1 MTEKILK
8 RMLQIIFQIVIIAA
22 VLFISSGRMDWWM
35 AWAYLGIF
43 VVGVCVNMTIMI
55 RKNPELTEEL
65 IEERSQIKAN
75 TKKWDFYLAG
85 LLSLSS
91 TVVLLVS
98 GLDIRFEWSEQIP
111 FVLQFAAMVL
121 VVLGSG
127 LGSWAIVSNPYF
139 ASTVRIQSER
149 GHRVVS
155 NGPYQYIRHPG
166 YAGWILSGI
175 ALPVMLGS
183 LWALIPS
190 GLTVVIFIIR
200 TGLEDR
206 TLRRELPGYEEYS
219 QNTCFR
225 LVPYVW

>member
-8 RMLQIIFQIVIIAA
+8 RMLQIIFQIIMIAA
-22 VLFISSGRMDWWM
+22 ILFISSGRLDWWT

-111 FVLQFAAMVL
+111 FILQFAAMVL

>member
-8 RMLQIIFQIVIIAA
+8 RMLQIIFQIIIIAA
-22 VLFISSGRMDWWM
+22 ILFISSSRLDWWM

-43 VVGVCVNMTIMI
+43 VIGVCVNMILII
-55 RKNPELTEEL
+55 RKNPEL

-75 TKKWDFYLAG
+75 TKRWDFYLAAF
-85 LLSLSS
+85 LSLVSI
-91 TVVLLVS
+91 VVLLVS
-98 GLDIRFEWSEQIP
+98 GLDIRFEWSEEIP
-111 FVLQFAAMVL
+111 FILQFAAVVL
-121 VVLGSG
+121 VVLGSV

-149 GHRVVS
+149 GHKVVS
-155 NGPYQYIRHPG
+155 AGPYQYIRHPG
-166 YAGWILSGI
+166 YAGWILSGV

-190 GLTVVIFIIR
+190 GLTVVILVIR
-200 TGLEDR
+200 TALEDR
-206 TLRRELPGYEEYS
+206 TLRRDLPGYEEYS
-219 QNTCFR
+219 QNTHFR

>member
-8 RMLQIIFQIVIIAA
+8 RMLQIIFQIIIIAA
-22 VLFISSGRMDWWM
+22 ILFISSGRLDWWM
-35 AWAYLGIF
+35 AWVYLGIF
-43 VVGVCVNMTIMI
+43 VAGVCVNMILII
-55 RKNPELTEEL
+55 RKNPEL

-85 LLSLSS
+85 LLSLVSI
-91 TVVLLVS
+91 VVLLVS
-98 GLDIRFEWSEQIP
+98 GLDIRFEWSEEIP
-111 FVLQFAAMVL
+111 FVLQFAAVVL
-121 VVLGSG
+121 VVLGSV

-149 GHRVVS
+149 GHKVVS
-155 NGPYQYIRHPG
+155 NGPYRYIRHPG

-190 GLTVVIFIIR
+190 GLTALILIIR

-219 QNTCFR
+219 QNTHFR

>member
-8 RMLQIIFQIVIIAA
+8 RMLQIIFQIIIIAA
-22 VLFISSGRMDWWM
+22 ILFISSGRLDWWM
-35 AWAYLGIF
+35 AWAYIGIF
-43 VVGVCVNMTIMI
+43 VAGVGVNMILII
-55 RKNPELTEEL
+55 RKNPEL

-75 TKKWDFYLAG
+75 TKRWDFYLAG

-91 TVVLLVS
+91 TVALLVS
-98 GLDIRFEWSEQIP
+98 GLDIRFEWSEEIP
-111 FVLQFAAMVL
+111 FVLQFAAVVL
-121 VVLGSG
+121 VVLGSV
-127 LGSWAIVSNPYF
+127 LGSWAIVSNPFF

-155 NGPYQYIRHPG
+155 SGPYQYIRHPG

-190 GLTVVIFIIR
+190 GLAVVILIIR

-206 TLRRELPGYEEYS
+206 TLRRDLPSYEEYS
-219 QNTCFR
+219 QNTHFR

>member
-8 RMLQIIFQIVIIAA
+8 RMLQIIFQIIIIAA
-22 VLFISSGRMDWWM
+22 ILFISSSRVDWWM

-43 VVGVCVNMTIMI
+43 VIGVFVNMILII
-55 RKNPELTEEL
+55 RKDPEL

-75 TKKWDFYLAG
+75 TKRWDFYLAAF
-85 LLSLSS
+85 LSLVSI
-91 TVVLLVS
+91 VVLLVS
-98 GLDIRFEWSEQIP
+98 GLDIRFEWSEKIP

-121 VVLGSG
+121 VVLGSV

-149 GHRVVS
+149 GHKVIS
-155 NGPYQYIRHPG
+155 NGPYRYIRHPG

-190 GLTVVIFIIR
+190 GLTALILIIR

-219 QNTCFR
+219 QNTHFR

>member
-1 MTEKILK
+1 MTKKILK
-8 RMLQIIFQIVIIAA
+8 RMLQIIFQIIVIAA
-22 VLFISSGRMDWWM
+22 ILFISSGRLDWWM
-35 AWAYLGIF
+35 AWAYLSIF
-43 VVGVCVNMTIMI
+43 VVGVCVNMIIII
-55 RKNPELTEEL
+55 RKNPEL
-65 IEERSQIKAN
+65 IEERSHIKAN

-85 LLSLSS
+85 LLSLLS
-91 TVVLLVS
+91 TVMLLVS
-98 GLDIRFEWSEQIP
+98 GLDIRFEWSEEIP
-111 FVLQFAAMVL
+111 SVLQFAAVVL
-121 VVLGSG
+121 VVLGSV

-190 GLTVVIFIIR
+190 GLTALIFIIR

-206 TLRRELPGYEEYS
+206 TLRKELPGYEEYS
-219 QNTCFR
+219 QNTHFR

>member
-8 RMLQIIFQIVIIAA
+8 RMLQIIFQITMIAA
-22 VLFISSGRMDWWM
+22 ILFISSGRLDWWM
-35 AWAYLGIF
+35 AWAYLGLF
-43 VVGVCVNMTIMI
+43 VVGVSINMIFVI
-55 RKNPELTEEL
+55 RKNPEL
-65 IEERSQIKAN
+65 IEERSQINAN

-85 LLSLSS
+85 LFGFLSV
-91 TVVLLVS
+91 VVLLVS
-98 GLDIRFEWSEQIP
+98 GLDIRFGWSVEIP
-111 FVLQFAAMVL
+111 FVLQFVAVVL
-121 VVLGSG
+121 VGLGSV

-149 GHRVVS
+149 GHKVVS
-155 NGPYQYIRHPG
+155 SGPYQYIRHPG
-166 YAGWILSGI
+166 YSGWILSGI

-190 GLTVVIFIIR
+190 GLTVVILIIR

-219 QNTCFR
+219 QNTHFR

>member
-1 MTEKILK
+1 MTKKILK
-8 RMLQIIFQIVIIAA
+8 RMLQIIFQIIMIAA
-22 VLFISSGRMDWWM
+22 ILFISSSRLDWWM

-43 VVGVCVNMTIMI
+43 VVGVCVNMIIVI
-55 RKNPELTEEL
+55 RKNPEL

-85 LLSLSS
+85 LLSLLSI
-91 TVVLLVS
+91 VVLLVS
-98 GLDIRFEWSEQIP
+98 GLDIRFEWTEQIP
-111 FVLQFAAMVL
+111 FVLQSAAVVL
-121 VVLGSG
+121 VVLGSF

-166 YAGWILSGI
+166 YAGWVLSGI

-190 GLTVVIFIIR
+190 GLTALIFIIR

-219 QNTCFR
+219 QNTHFR

>member
-8 RMLQIIFQIVIIAA
+8 RMLQVIFQIIIIAA
-22 VLFISSGRMDWWM
+22 ILFISSGRLDWWM
-35 AWAYLGIF
+35 AWAYLGLF
-43 VVGVCVNMTIMI
+43 VAGVGVNMILII
-55 RKNPELTEEL
+55 RKNPEL

-75 TKKWDFYLAG
+75 TKRWDFYLAG

-91 TVVLLVS
+91 TVALLVS
-98 GLDIRFEWSEQIP
+98 GLDIRFEWSEEIP
-111 FVLQFAAMVL
+111 FVLQFVAVVL
-121 VVLGSG
+121 VVLGSV
-127 LGSWAIVSNPYF
+127 LGSWAIVSNPFF

-155 NGPYQYIRHPG
+155 SGPYQYIRHPG

-190 GLTVVIFIIR
+190 GLAAVILIIR

-206 TLRRELPGYEEYS
+206 TLKKELPGYEEYS
-219 QNTCFR
+219 QNTHFR